1 MVSSDR
7 ITAYMGTY
15 TRRETFVDGKAEGI
29 YIYHLDPTSGELIY
43 AATGAG
49 AGTVNP
55 SFLTL
60 APDKGC
66 LYAVN
71 EITGGKGPHGTVS
84 AFAIDP
90 TTKHL
95 SYLNQQS
102 THGLAPCYVS
112 IEPEGRY
119 CLVANYETGSVCV
132 LPIRADGRLGE
143 ATDTVQFS
151 GSGPNPKRQEG
162 PHAHMIVPSPDRR
175 FILAVDLGTDKLM
188 TFRLDL
194 GRGMLIPADSPWT
207 QMPPGTGPRHLAFHP
222 HRPFAYVISE
232 LQSTVTVFHYIERQ
246 GTFEA
251 SQIIS
256 TLPDD
261 FTGQNL
267 GAEIKVAPS
276 GRFVYAS
283 NRGHDSLAIYAAD
296 EETGKLSVV
305 GHQPTQGVGPRDF
318 TIDPSGA
325 LLLVA
330 NQDTDTVIT
339 FWINRDS
346 GTLTATGHMATVP
359 TPVCL
364 QMYSA

>member
-1 MVSSDR
+1 MGSSGR
-7 ITAYMGTY
+7 ITTYIGTY
-15 TRRETFVDGKAEGI
+15 TRRESFVDGKAEGI
-29 YIYHLDPTSGELIY
+29 YIYHLDLASGALIY
-43 AATGAG
+43 AATVTGD
-49 AGTVNP
+49 GTVNP
-55 SFLTL
+55 SFLAL

-71 EITGGKGPHGTVS
+71 EITGGKSLHGLVS

-90 TTKHL
+90 VTKHL

-102 THGLAPCYVS
+102 TYGLAPCYVS

-119 CLVANYETGSVCV
+119 CLVANYVTGSVCV
-132 LPIRADGRLGE
+132 LPVQEDGRLGE
-143 ATDTVQFS
+143 ATHTVRFS
-151 GSGPNPKRQEG
+151 GSGPNPERQG
-162 PHAHMIVPSPDRR
+162 SPHVHMIVPSIDGS
-175 FILAVDLGTDKLM
+175 FILAIDLGTDKLM
-188 TFRLDL
+188 TFRLDME
-194 GRGMLIPADSPWT
+194 RGMLIPADSPWT

-222 HRPFAYVISE
+222 HRPFAYVIGE
-232 LQSTVTVFHYIERQ
+232 LQSTVTVFHYVERQ

-251 SQIIS
+251 LQTIS
-256 TLPDD
+256 TLPND

-283 NRGHDSLAIYAAD
+283 NRGHDSLAIYATD
-296 EETGKLSVV
+296 EETGKLWVV
-305 GHQPTQGVGPRDF
+305 GHQSTQGVGPRDF
-318 TIDPSGA
+318 IIDPSGT

-339 FWINRDS
+339 FWIDQDS
-346 GTLTATGHMATVP
+346 GMLTATGHMATVP

-364 QMYSA
+364 QMYRG